1 MWRKKFNTRFHIGGD
16 FDMWGWTLWENS
28 QGSSHF
34 NRMWST
40 DRILTSAKMVTL
52 KNEVAAG
59 ETFEISVMCKAPEQE
74 GRYTSFFRL

>member
-1 MWRKKFNTRFHIGGD
+1 
-16 FDMWGWTLWENS
+16 MWGWTLWENS

-52 KNEVAAG
+52 HSFYQVFQIAAHFKMRDATMGAGG
-59 ETFEISVMCKAPEQE
+59 EEAK
-74 GRYTSFFRL
+74 